1 MTDTKESSEPVPMDA
16 PIRRVILTS
25 TVGSILEWFDF
36 FVFASLS
43 GLILGR
49 LFFDASDPVAE
60 VMLGFSTLAVGYFA
74 RPIGGI
80 IFGHF
85 GDRIGRKKMLV
96 VTIWMMGLST
106 VLLGLL
112 PTYAVLGA
120 WSTIILV
127 LLRLVQGIAIG
138 GEYGGAAL
146 LIVEYAARTRRRG
159 FYSAWAN
166 AGASF
171 GFLLSSALL
180 AVITGSLDDDQFA
193 AWGWRV
199 PFLVSA
205 ILVFIGAYIRSKISE
220 TPAFETLKKRTADL
234 RQSAESTGA
243 GPSVQKVPLFVLFRS
258 HWRPL
263 VAAFSVG
270 MSTLVFYQIGLVVVT
285 PYATGFAGIEDSL
298 VLWAITIAQCV
309 YVVSSVSW
317 AALSDRIGRR
327 PVLLI
332 GAVGC
337 GAWIF
342 AFFALIDT
350 GQFGLLVL
358 AVAGL
363 LVFVGATWGPQ
374 AAYISELFSADVRYT
389 GVSVGY
395 QTAGA
400 IAGLTPIVAY
410 SLLGTGGSWA
420 PVALLSLIGTIF
432 GVVSFLLSH
441 ETAKQDLQ
449 L

>member
-1 MTDTKESSEPVPMDA
+1 MSNTTAEPSVPVLTDAS
-16 PIRRVILTS
+16 IRRVIIS
-25 TVGSILEWFDF
+25 SSIGAILEWFDF

-49 LFFDASDPVAE
+49 LFFSATDPVSE
-60 VMLGFSTLAVGYFA
+60 VLLGFSTLAVGYFA

-80 IFGHF
+80 IFGHY
-85 GDRIGRKKMLV
+85 GDRLGRKKMLV
-96 VTIWMMGLST
+96 ITIWMMGLST
-106 VLLGLL
+106 VVLGML
-112 PTYAVLGA
+112 PTYDVIGV
-120 WSTIILV
+120 WSTIALV
-127 LLRLVQGIAIG
+127 TLRLFQGIAIG

-180 AVITGSLDDDQFA
+180 AIITGVLDDEQFA
-193 AWGWRV
+193 AWGWRI
-199 PFLVSA
+199 PFLISA
-205 ILVFIGAYIRSKISE
+205 LLVIVGAYIRSKISD
-220 TPAFETLKKRTADL
+220 TPAFEAMKKRTAEE
-234 RQSAESTGA
+234 R
-243 GPSVQKVPLFVLFRS
+243 GPIVQKVPLFSLFRY

-263 VAAFSVG
+263 ITAFCVA

-285 PYATGFAGIEDSL
+285 PYAKGFAGFDTSV

-309 YVVSSVSW
+309 YLVSSISW
-317 AALSDRIGRR
+317 AAVSDKIGRR
-327 PVLLI
+327 PVLLT
-332 GAVGC
+332 GALGS

-342 AFFALIDT
+342 AFFALINT
-350 GQFGLLVL
+350 GEYVALVV
-358 AVAGL
+358 AVSGL

-374 AAYISELFSADVRYT
+374 AAFLSELFSSDVRYT
-389 GVSVGY
+389 GLSVGY

-400 IAGLTPIVAY
+400 LAGLTPILAF
-410 SLLGTGGSWA
+410 SMLSSFDSWL
-420 PVALLSLIGTIF
+420 PVAWMSLIGTLL
-432 GVVSFLLSH
+432 GVVAFTMSR